1 MDDTERIPSP
11 PPGLRLVDDRHPG
24 LARRLRRGEW
34 RFFDSDGRAVTDA
47 ETVERIRKL
56 AIPPAWTDVW
66 ICPLPHGHIQATGR
80 DARGRKQYRYHADW
94 RTHREENK
102 YARLLEFGR
111 ALPAI
116 RKRVARDFRRPG
128 LGREKV
134 LAAMVRLLETTL
146 IRVGNEEYARSNRS
160 YGLST
165 LRNRHAKVR
174 SDHVLFRFK
183 GKSGRVHEIDLQ
195 DERLASIVRRLRDLP
210 GQELFQY
217 LDADGAVVNIGS
229 ADINAYL
236 HETAG
241 AEFSA
246 KDFRTWAGT
255 VLAALFFAKQ
265 HAREPRPTK
274 RSVLRAIEEV
284 AARLGNTVA
293 VCRKSYI
300 HPEVIEAYQ
309 QGEVV
314 ELPTRVLPQV
324 EAEVADLES
333 GKVVKKA
340 LPRPATGLGAEEA
353 AVLKFLRRRLR
364 TKRESPWGVWKTK
377 KAGPRKAGRPGG
389 TRRRSGANG
398 AELSSGS
405 ARAYT
410 GRRRARRDTRPARA

>member
-1 MDDTERIPSP
+1 MDPDTLSSDS
-11 PPGLRLVDDRHPG
+11 PPGLRLVDDRRPG
-24 LARRLRRGEW
+24 LTRRLRRGVW
-34 RFFDSDGRAVTDA
+34 RFFDQEGRAVTDA
-47 ETVERIRKL
+47 ATIERIRKL

-80 DARGRKQYRYHADW
+80 DLRGRKQYRYHAEW

-102 YARLLEFGR
+102 YARLLDFGH
-111 ALPAI
+111 ALPVI

-146 IRVGNEEYARSNRS
+146 IRVGNEEYARWNRS

-174 SDHVLFRFK
+174 GDHVLFWFK

-195 DERLASIVRRLRDLP
+195 DERLAKIVRRLRDLP

-217 LDADGAVVNIGS
+217 LDADGAVVNVGS
-229 ADINAYL
+229 AEINAYL
-236 HETAG
+236 RETAG
-241 AEFSA
+241 EEFSA

-255 VLAALFFAKQ
+255 VLAALFFARQ
-265 HAREPRPTK
+265 RAREPRPTK
-274 RSVLRAIEEV
+274 RSVVRAIKEV

-300 HPEVIEAYQ
+300 HPAIMEAYLE
-309 QGEVV
+309 GEVV
-314 ELPTRVLPQV
+314 RMAERMIPQV
-324 EAEVADLES
+324 EAELAELES

-340 LPRPATGLGAEEA
+340 LPRPATSLGAEEA
-353 AVLKFLRRRLR
+353 AVLKFLRRRAR
-364 TKRESPWGVWKTK
+364 MKRESPWGIWKTK
-377 KAGPRKAGRPGG
+377 KAGPRKAGRPGKM
-389 TRRRSGANG
+389 
-398 AELSSGS
+398 
-405 ARAYT
+405 
-410 GRRRARRDTRPARA
+410 